1 MAKTVVGFF
10 GDERSA
16 SAAMQD
22 LVDAGFLPE
31 DVWMEREARAV
42 RVSVKADATRSARAA
57 AIMRRYEP
65 AA

>member
-22 LVDAGFLPE
+22 LVDAGFLPD

-42 RVSVKADATRSARAA
+42 RVSVKADATCSARAA